1 MELNLEMARRG
12 AWIEYDWIG
21 GNGTDEQTLYRVL
34 RLLDAGLGHRLLLSQ
49 DRGWYDPAQPG
60 GGTPRSFTYLCE
72 RFLPKLRA
80 AGVDEATIR
89 QMTCDN
95 PFRAFAVE

>member
-1 MELNLEMARRG
+1 LEMARRG

-21 GNGTDEQTLYRVL
+21 GEGTDGQMINRIL
-34 RLLDAGLGHRLLLSQ
+34 RMLDADLGHRLLLSQ

-60 GGTPRSFTYLCE
+60 GGTPRPFTYLCE
-72 RFLPKLRA
+72 QFLPKLHD

-95 PFRAFAVE
+95 PFRAFAR